1 MCDLVPGPHAALAS
15 PYRSIS
21 RDRLPRPSHVIG
33 IECQR
38 VNNTTSPRRAILGA
52 VLIFTGVW
60 LSACGGAGGLGAA
73 GKFTP
78 GTPGTLTVATA
89 QVPDPGFW
97 SGTVRHPTGGFEYGL
112 ARALAARF
120 GLAKVRVIEVPF
132 KRLTAGYLGGA
143 DLALSD
149 ITVTAER
156 SQHLDFST
164 PYLSAPPAILV
175 RPGTEVPD
183 VHSAQ
188 GLRWAVEN
196 GTTLLSALKE
206 AIEPSTAPQILEH
219 QREVLLALRVGRAE
233 AVMLDLPVAL
243 AYARE
248 LPHTYAVAAQL
259 PSEDVLA
266 AALPKGSENLEA
278 VNSAMHALSADGT
291 IERLGREWL
300 DTDLQGGHD
309 EQVPVLRTD
318 E

>member
-1 MCDLVPGPHAALAS
+1 VAS
-15 PYRSIS
+15 TT
-21 RDRLPRPSHVIG
+21 RLRP
-33 IECQR
+33 
-38 VNNTTSPRRAILGA
+38 AILGA
-52 VLIFTGVW
+52 VLILVTSG

-78 GTPGTLTVATA
+78 RRPNTLTVATA

-97 SGTVRHPTGGFEYGL
+97 AGTVQHPTGGFEYGL

-120 GLAKVRVIEVPF
+120 GLTTIKVIEVPF
-132 KRLTAGYLGGA
+132 EQLIAGHLGGA

-156 SQHLDFST
+156 AEKVDFST
-164 PYLSAPPAILV
+164 SYLSAPPAILV
-175 RPGTEVPD
+175 RPGTEVAD
-183 VHSAQ
+183 VHAAQ
-188 GLRWAVEN
+188 GLRWAVQS
-196 GTTLLSALKE
+196 GTTLREALAE
-206 AIEPSTAPQILEH
+206 AIEPSSPAQVLEH
-219 QREVLLALRVGRAE
+219 QREVLLALRVGRAD

-248 LPHTYAVAAQL
+248 SPHTYAVAAQL
-259 PSEDVLA
+259 PSEAVLA

-278 VNSAMHALSADGT
+278 VDSAIHALSADGT

-300 DTDLQGGHD
+300 HTDLQDGRAEG
-309 EQVPVLRTD
+309 VPVLRTD

>member
-1 MCDLVPGPHAALAS
+1 MRPCHPKMDFTRGVESQRVTGAAL
-15 PYRSIS
+15 
-21 RDRLPRPSHVIG
+21 L
-33 IECQR
+33 
-38 VNNTTSPRRAILGA
+38 RRAILGVGLLLLGA
-52 VLIFTGVW
+52 S

-78 GTPGTLTVATA
+78 RTPDTLTVATA

-97 SGTVRHPTGGFEYGL
+97 SGTVQRPTGGFEYGL
-112 ARALAARF
+112 AQALAARF
-120 GLAKVRVIEVPF
+120 GLAKIHVIEVPF
-132 KRLTAGYLGGA
+132 RQLVAGDLGGA

-156 SQHLDFST
+156 SSRVAFST
-164 PYLSAPPAILV
+164 SYLSAPPAILV

-188 GLRWAVEN
+188 GLRWAVET
-196 GTTLLSALKE
+196 GTTLQSALAE
-206 AIEPSTAPQILEH
+206 AIEPSTPAQILNH
-219 QREVLLALRVGRAE
+219 QREALLALRVGRAS

-248 LPHTYAVAAQL
+248 SPHTYAVAAQL
-259 PSEDVLA
+259 PSEAVLA

-278 VNSAMHALSADGT
+278 VDSAMRALSADGT

-300 DTDLQGGHD
+300 HTDLQDGRA
-309 EQVPVLRTD
+309 EEVPVLRTD

>member
-1 MCDLVPGPHAALAS
+1 MLFLAA
-15 PYRSIS
+15 
-21 RDRLPRPSHVIG
+21 
-33 IECQR
+33 
-38 VNNTTSPRRAILGA
+38 
-52 VLIFTGVW
+52 W
-60 LSACGGAGGLGAA
+60 LSACSGAGGLGAA

-78 GTPGTLTVATA
+78 RTPDTLTVATA

-97 SGTVRHPTGGFEYGL
+97 SGTVEHPTGGFEYGL

-120 GLAKVRVIEVPF
+120 GLAKVKAIEVPF
-132 KRLTAGYLGGA
+132 RRLTAGYLGGA

-149 ITVTAER
+149 ITVTKER
-156 SQHLDFST
+156 SEHVDFST
-164 PYLSAPPAILV
+164 SYLSAPPSILV

-188 GLRWAVEN
+188 GLHFAVEV
-196 GTTLLSALKE
+196 GTTLVSALE
-206 AIEPSTAPQILEH
+206 ESIEPSTPAQILNH
-219 QREVLLALRVGRAE
+219 QREVLLALRVGRAN

-248 LPHTYAVAAQL
+248 SPHTYAVAAQL

-278 VNSAMHALSADGT
+278 VDSAMRALSVDGT
-291 IERLGREWL
+291 IEGLGREWL
-300 DTDLQGGHD
+300 HTDLQDGRA
-309 EQVPVLRTD
+309 EEVPVLRTD